1 MATMR
6 AVIHV
11 PSLWLISILLG
22 SIITVLALATVVIPM
37 FVIARRSS
45 VLFKVLHLKEMTSFF
60 LSSLI
65 LIINKYI
72 NANFILK
79 NQKITNL

>member
-1 MATMR
+1 MATVR

-11 PSLWLISILLG
+11 PSLRLISMLLC
-22 SIITVLALATVVIPM
+22 SVITVLALAAMVIPM

-45 VLFKVLHLKEMTSFF
+45 VLFKVLHLKEMTLFF

-72 NANFILK
+72 
-79 NQKITNL
+79 